1 MLKKNIKYIFVI
13 LSLLLQKVLFAQPD
27 TWKGDSWAEVS
38 KNKSG
43 TVTALWYDIEPFIY
57 LDDDDK
63 LIGVE
68 YEVMESLKK
77 YLKDRYAID
86 LEINW
91 VNAGSF
97 ENIYAQVKQT
107 TLSGV
112 FGWSY
117 YSITPERKKEV
128 KFTPPYMP
136 DLNVLITNNSEP
148 VFNTAQEFIGKLSEM
163 KAYTMEST
171 TMEDDIKS
179 LQKNFYSSL
188 QVITKNDDYEILQ
201 KVSKDDKA
209 FGYVPLSVYIVGL
222 QKGIKVKRQNI
233 LISRREGFA
242 AVMPFNTDWTVIM
255 NEYFSTNEFKILS
268 GKVVGKYLGND
279 VTDLVFGASTADSLI
294 GMKNDLNLLAKEKE
308 IVTKR
313 LIDTAIDAE
322 KEKFFRSIL
331 ITGAVIVLVFI
342 SILYNRYISKQRFYK
357 LLQQRNDTIIHQK
370 EDIEVMNKKL
380 EMKVLL
386 AQMNPHLIFNSL
398 NAIQYFV
405 TLDERKNAIKYIN
418 NFSRHLRLILNNA
431 SAITITMENEVKMLK
446 QYLQLEQLR
455 FENKFDFIINH
466 DEDLNWSTEIPSM
479 LIYPYVE
486 AALYQGVLL
495 KKAGRGHIEIDFSK
509 KADYLLVTILYNGE
523 GKAAATSF
531 LAKREGNE
539 FTNSI
544 NTALQHIDLL
554 NYRQKKKVSVQ
565 QIDLFNEATVVGTKV
580 VISIPLGGLT

>member
-1 MLKKNIKYIFVI
+1 MVKKILQYISFVLVI
-13 LSLLLQKVLFAQPD
+13 LFTQVLFAQSN
-27 TWKGDSWAEVS
+27 TWKADSWADVF
-38 KNKSG
+38 KNKTG
-43 TVTALWYDIEPFIY
+43 TITALWYDIEPFIY
-57 LDDDDK
+57 TDDNNT

-86 LEINW
+86 LRINW

-97 ENIYAQVKQT
+97 ENIYAQVKQ
-107 TLSGV
+107 SKMPGV

-128 KFTPPYMP
+128 NFTPPYMP
-136 DLNVLITNNSEP
+136 DLNVLITDNNEP
-148 VFNTAQEFIGKLSEM
+148 IFNTAQELIDRLSAM

-171 TMEDDIKS
+171 TMEEDVENLQRNFYKS
-179 LQKNFYSSL
+179 LKIF
-188 QVITKNDDYEILQ
+188 KKKDDYEILQ
-201 KVSKDDKA
+201 EVSKNNKA

-242 AVMPFNTDWTVIM
+242 GIMPFNTDWSTII
-255 NEYFSTNEFKILS
+255 NEYFNTNEFKILT
-268 GKVVGKYLGND
+268 GKIVGKYLGSD
-279 VTDLVFGASTADSLI
+279 VTDLVFGVSAPDSLI
-294 GMKNDLNLLAKEKE
+294 NIKNDLDLLTKEKE

-313 LIDTAIDAE
+313 LIDNAIDVE
-322 KEKFFRSIL
+322 KEKIFRTIL
-331 ITGAVIVLVFI
+331 VISAVIVLIFI

-370 EDIEVMNKKL
+370 EEIEVMNKKL

-405 TLDERKNAIKYIN
+405 TLDEKKNAVKYIN

-431 SAITITMENEVKMLK
+431 SAITIALENEVKMLQ

-455 FENKFDFIINH
+455 FENKFDFFIDC
-466 DEDLNWSTEIPSM
+466 DEDLNKSIEIPSM

-486 AALYQGVLL
+486 VALYQGVLI
-495 KKAGRGHIEIDFSK
+495 KKEGRGKIEINFK
-509 KADYLLVTILYNGE
+509 QNEGYLLVTVIDNGE
-523 GKAAATSF
+523 GKVAATNF
-531 LAKREGNE
+531 LAKREGKE
-539 FTNSI
+539 FNNNI

-554 NYRQKKKVSVQ
+554 NYRQQKKVSVEQ
-565 QIDLFNEATVVGTKV
+565 ADLFNGDIIVGCKV
-580 VISIPLGGLT
+580 VINIPLNMLT